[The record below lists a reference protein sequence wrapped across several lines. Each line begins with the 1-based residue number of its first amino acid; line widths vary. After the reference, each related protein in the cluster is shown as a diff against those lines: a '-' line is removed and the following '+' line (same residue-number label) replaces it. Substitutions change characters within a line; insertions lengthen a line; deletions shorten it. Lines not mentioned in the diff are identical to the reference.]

1 MTDAPVVV
9 WEGSPKL
16 RDFLVPIES
25 LAPHPENPRVG
36 NVDVVAGSLARFG
49 QRTPIVAASQL
60 IYKGNHTWRAARDVL
75 GWTHIAVLSG
85 DDLAEDEL
93 DAYLLADNR
102 TSDLGEYEDEKLLAA
117 LERLTAADGGLVG
130 TGYSADDVDGLRAR
144 LARLAENGGGAAART
159 DAEKVQA
166 RADAETMR
174 EVSLVLSEAQYD
186 RFGVYV
192 KMLRK
197 SYRTEG
203 VVDTVFRAVEEAAK
217 AL

>member
-102 TSDLGEYEDEKLLAA
+102 SSDLAVNDDEKLMAA
-117 LERLTAADGGLVG
+117 LQRLADRDGLAG
-130 TGYSADDVDGLRAR
+130 TGYSSDDYAELKAELERRAEAFEPVEGLDPPRLDERKNQRSGGFEVTLVLGDDVRTGFVAQVRMLKREWAIEDTTAVVLRAVR
-144 LARLAENGGGAAART
+144 
-159 DAEKVQA
+159 
-166 RADAETMR
+166 
-174 EVSLVLSEAQYD
+174 
-186 RFGVYV
+186 
-192 KMLRK
+192 
-197 SYRTEG
+197 
-203 VVDTVFRAVEEAAK
+203 EAAQ